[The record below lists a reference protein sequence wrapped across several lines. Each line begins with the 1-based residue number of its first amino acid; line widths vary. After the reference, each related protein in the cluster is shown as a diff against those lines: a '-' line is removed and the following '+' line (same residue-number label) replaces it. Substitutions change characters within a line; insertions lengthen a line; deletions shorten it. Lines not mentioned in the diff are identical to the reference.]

1 MLNFKKLVLPAV
13 LAASILIPG
22 AAFASPAQN
31 TAKNV
36 ATNTVSQKMEH
47 KKHKN
52 LMVDL
57 NTLENY
63 VPGSKAQLKQLF
75 TERRELMR
83 QFKELY
89 YSKLGVDISFMND
102 FKKIVEDTHKKV
114 ESGEMTKEDAKKY
127 IKEQK
132 KKFNKEHA
140 EEIKKLKAAKKDY
153 EEKHKDEITAIKQM
167 KKQSVDVTN
176 ALNDALKS
184 GDAAKVKEAYNNYLS
199 NMKASNEFL
208 KNEINSLKS
217 GK

>member
-36 ATNTVSQKMEH
+36 TTNTVSQKMEH

-57 NTLENY
+57 NTLEKY

-75 TERRELMR
+75 AERRELMR

-132 KKFNKEHA
+132 KEFNKEHA

>member
-22 AAFASPAQN
+22 AAFASPIQN

-36 ATNTVSQKMEH
+36 TTNTASQKMEH

-57 NTLENY
+57 NALENY
-63 VPGSKAQLKQLF
+63 VPGSKDQLKQVF
-75 TERRELMR
+75 TERRDLMK
-83 QFKELY
+83 QFRELY
-89 YSKLGVDISFMND
+89 YSKLGVDTSFMND
-102 FKKIVEDTHKKV
+102 FRKIVEDTHKKV
-114 ESGEMTKEDAKKY
+114 ESGNMTKEDAKKY

-132 KKFNKEHA
+132 KEFDKEHA
-140 EEIKKLKAAKKDY
+140 DEIKKLKAAEKDY

-167 KKQSVDVTN
+167 KKQSIDVTN

-184 GDAAKVKEAYNNYLS
+184 GDAAKIKEAYNNYLS
-199 NMKASNEFL
+199 NMKGSNEFL
-208 KNEINSLKS
+208 KNQINSLKS

>member
-1 MLNFKKLVLPAV
+1 MLNFKKLVLPTM

-22 AAFASPAQN
+22 AAFASPVQN

-36 ATNTVSQKMEH
+36 ITNTASQKMEH
-47 KKHKN
+47 KK

-63 VPGSKAQLKQLF
+63 VPGSKTQLQQVF
-75 TERRELMR
+75 VERRELMK
-83 QFKELY
+83 QFRELY
-89 YSKLGVDISFMND
+89 YGKLGVDTSFMND

-114 ESGEMTKEDAKKY
+114 ESGNMTKEDAKKY

-132 KKFNKEHA
+132 KEFNKEHA
-140 EEIKKLKAAKKDY
+140 DEIKKLKAAKKDY
-153 EEKHKDEITAIKQM
+153 EEKHKDETIAIKQM
-167 KKQSVDVTN
+167 KKQSVDITN

-184 GDAAKVKEAYNNYLS
+184 GDAVKIKEAYNNYLS

-208 KNEINSLKS
+208 KNQINSLKS
-217 GK
+217 RK

>member
-1 MLNFKKLVLPAV
+1 MLNFKRLVLPAV

-36 ATNTVSQKMEH
+36 TTNTVSQKMEY

-75 TERRELMR
+75 AERRELMR

-132 KKFNKEHA
+132 KEFNKEHA

>member
-13 LAASILIPG
+13 IVASVLIPG

-36 ATNTVSQKMEH
+36 TTNAAIQKMEH

-57 NTLENY
+57 NTLEGY
-63 VPGSKAQLKQLF
+63 VPGSKAQIKQVF
-75 TERRELMR
+75 AERRELMR

-89 YSKLGVDISFMND
+89 YSKLGVDTSFMND
-102 FKKIVEDTHKKV
+102 FKKMVEDTHKKV
-114 ESGEMTKEDAKKY
+114 ESGNMTKEDAKKY
-127 IKEQK
+127 IKEK
-132 KKFNKEHA
+132 KKEFNKEHA
-140 EEIKKLKAAKKDY
+140 DEIKKLKAAKKDY
-153 EEKHKDEITAIKQM
+153 EEKHKDEVTAIKQM
-167 KKQSVDVTN
+167 KKQSMDVTN

-184 GDAAKVKEAYNNYLS
+184 EDAAKIKESYNNYLS
-199 NMKASNEFL
+199 NIKASNQFL
-208 KNEINSLKS
+208 KNQIDSLKS